1 MKWKLK
7 SNSLN
12 VYARLLK
19 VSKPYWWMLI
29 IGVLGTMAL
38 SGADSLL
45 TWLIQPLVNKGL
57 VDRDVHFIHTLP
69 LILVGIFLC
78 RGIAGFSSNYFI
90 SRAQAN
96 VVRDM
101 RCDIFS
107 KMLKLPASFYD
118 SHNSGIMLSLLL
130 YNITQV
136 SSAGSNTLIYAI
148 RDVSLVIG
156 LLVVMFLAD
165 WKLLTVFVFI
175 MPLIYV
181 VAKYCSFRMRGLSKS
196 VQDSM
201 ADITR
206 VADEGIRYFKIIR
219 IFGGSKHE
227 SKKFN
232 REANKNRHRSLKIVV
247 TNSVGSASVQML
259 LAIPLAGVI
268 FIATLPSMN
277 ITAGSF
283 GVVMAGMLSIIRP
296 IRRLTS
302 MNNEIQQGLA
312 AADSVFGI
320 MDEHE
325 EIDQGEYQSDRVK
338 GLVEYKQV
346 GFQYQQSDKAVLR
359 DINFTIQPGQTYA
372 LVGKSG
378 SGKTTII
385 NLLSRLYE
393 VGEGEITIDGVPI
406 NDYRLANLRE
416 QLALVSQQTMLF
428 DDTMANNIAYG
439 VHESVSREDILKV
452 AEAAYAMEFI
462 EKLPEGIDTLVGEN
476 GVLLSGGQ
484 CQRIAIARALLKNAP
499 ILILDEATSALDTHS
514 ERSFQLALDELM
526 RDRTTLVIAH
536 RLSTIQNADMILV
549 LDDGAIIERGTHEG
563 LLAQGGAY
571 SELYYMQFDKQGQSA
586 HAE

>member
-1 MKWKLK
+1 MKWKFK
-7 SNSLN
+7 SNALN
-12 VYARLLK
+12 VYGRLLK
-19 VSKPYWWMLI
+19 ISKPYWWMLI
-29 IGVLGTMAL
+29 LGVLGTMVL
-38 SGADSLL
+38 SGTDSLL
-45 TWLIQPLVNKGL
+45 TWMIQPLINKGL
-57 VDRDVHFIHTLP
+57 VNRDVQFIHLLP
-69 LILVGIFLC
+69 LMLVAIFLC
-78 RGIAGFSSNYFI
+78 RGIAGFASNYFI
-90 SRAQAN
+90 SRAEAN

-101 RCDIFS
+101 RCGIFA
-107 KMLKLPASFYD
+107 KMLKLPARFYD

-130 YNITQV
+130 YNISQV

-156 LLVVMFLAD
+156 LLVVMFVAD
-165 WKLLTVFVFI
+165 WKLLTVFVCV
-175 MPLIYV
+175 MPLIYF

-206 VADEGIRYFKIIR
+206 VADEGIRYYKIIR
-219 IFGGSKHE
+219 IFGGLRYE
-227 SKKFN
+227 RFKFD

-259 LAIPLAGVI
+259 LALPLAGVI

-277 ITAGSF
+277 VTAGSF

-302 MNNEIQQGLA
+302 MNNDIQQGLA

-320 MDEHE
+320 LDERE
-325 EIDQGEYQSDRVK
+325 EIDHGTYQSDRVK
-338 GLVEYKQV
+338 GLIEYKNV
-346 GFQYQQSDKAVLR
+346 AFQYEKANMSVLH
-359 DINFTIQPGQTYA
+359 DIDFTIQPGQTCA

-385 NLLSRLYE
+385 NLLSRLYD
-393 VGEGEITIDGVPI
+393 VSKGSVYIDGVSI
-406 NDYRLANLRE
+406 NEYKLENLRE
-416 QLALVSQQTMLF
+416 QMALVSQQTMLF

-439 VHESVSREDILKV
+439 MQASVSRDEIKKA

-462 EKLPEGIDTLVGEN
+462 ENLPEGLDAVVGEN

-514 ERSFQLALDELM
+514 ERNFQLALNDLM

-549 LDDGAIIERGTHEG
+549 IDNGAIIERGTHDS

-571 SELYYMQFDKQGQSA
+571 SELYYMQFDGQ
-586 HAE
+586 EQTVNVK